1 MVTVTPKA
9 TQTIKAILTEEK
21 KDEPIRIF
29 FAGFSCS
36 GPAYM
41 MGFDKKKD
49 NDVEQKVDGFTLI
62 YEKELED
69 ELKEAVIDSVDTP
82 QGPGVIVK
90 VKSSG
95 APSCGGSCAGCH

>member
-9 TQTIKAILTEEK
+9 AETIKAIVSEDK
-21 KDEPIRIF
+21 RDEPIRIF
-29 FAGFSCS
+29 FAGYSCS

-49 NDVEQKVDGFTLI
+49 EDVELKVDGFKLI
-62 YEKELED
+62 YDKELEKD
-69 ELKEAVIDSVDTP
+69 LKEAVVDSVDTP
-82 QGPGVIVK
+82 QGPGVIVR

-95 APSCGGSCAGCH
+95 ASSCGGSCSGCH

>member
-1 MVTVTPKA
+1 MVTVTPTA
-9 TQTIKAILTEEK
+9 MTTIKTILTEEK

-49 NDVEQKVDGFTLI
+49 TDVELKVDGFTLI
-62 YEKELED
+62 YEKGLED
-69 ELKEAVIDSVDTP
+69 ELKEAVIDSVETP
-82 QGPGVIVK
+82 QGPGIVVK

-95 APSCGGSCAGCH
+95 ASSCGGSCAGCH